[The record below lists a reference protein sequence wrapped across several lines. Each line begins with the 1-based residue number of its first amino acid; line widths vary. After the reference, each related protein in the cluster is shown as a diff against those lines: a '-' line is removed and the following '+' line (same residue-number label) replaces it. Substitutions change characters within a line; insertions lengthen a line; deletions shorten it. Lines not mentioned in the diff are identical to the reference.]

1 MNSEEREFL
10 RSLPY
15 SRKPCR
21 VIDVYDSIDYKNY
34 NNSLQYTLTTLPF
47 INSNK
52 FLNDNDH
59 DVDFFT
65 DAFEKYLLKDD
76 TERKIYHP
84 QFWVTKIENEWFV
97 INNEGFD
104 YARYVVKIKNFPRI
118 NTENNTVNA

>member
-1 MNSEEREFL
+1 MNSETKEFL

-21 VIDVYDSIDYKNY
+21 VEDVYEDIDYNNY
-34 NNSLQYTLTTLPF
+34 NNSLQYALTTLPF
-47 INSNK
+47 ISENK

-65 DAFEKYLLKDD
+65 DVFEKYSLKDD

-84 QFWVTKIENEWFV
+84 QFWITKIENDWFI
-97 INNEGFD
+97 INNEGYD

>member
-1 MNSEEREFL
+1 MNSEEKDFL

-15 SRKPCR
+15 TRKPCR
-21 VIDVYDSIDYKNY
+21 VEDICESVDYKNY

-47 INSNK
+47 ISHNK

-59 DVDFFT
+59 EVDFFT

-84 QFWVTKIENEWFV
+84 QFWITKIENDWFI
-97 INNEGFD
+97 INNEGYD
-104 YARYVVKIKNFPRI
+104 YARYVIKVKNYPRI
-118 NTENNTVNA
+118 STESTSVNA